1 MRSDEQIVYDAII
14 IAHASKII
22 RRVLPIH
29 CLSIELEQS
38 VRFDRDRM
46 TEALSGLQNEGKIVI
61 GDTVNHKYYRLTENA
76 KRIMEHFEIVIKSF
90 LDEKAKKDEAFAK
103 RLAIESKSMK
113 ECCEYIISEIRK
125 KAKGA
130 YAACTDEEVYGL
142 AIHYWDEDNIKVDTQ
157 TQASV
162 VVNRELTPEEKDQA
176 DELKKQR
183 QAMEEEEK
191 RLRKEEQE
199 KKRAEDAKRKKQ
211 EEAKAKRKK
220 QEEEGLL
227 FLFDDID

>member
-1 MRSDEQIVYDAII
+1 MRSYEQIVYDAII

-29 CLSIELEQS
+29 CLSIELVQS
-38 VRFDRDRM
+38 VRLDRDRM

-76 KRIMEHFEIVIKSF
+76 KRIMEHFEIIIRSY
-90 LDEKAKKDEAFAK
+90 LEEKAKNDEAFAK
-103 RLAIESKSMK
+103 RLTIESKSME
-113 ECCEYIISEIRK
+113 ECCEYIISEVRK
-125 KAKGA
+125 KAKKT
-130 YAACTDEEVYGL
+130 YAACTDEEVFGL
-142 AIHYWDEDNIKVDTQ
+142 AIHYWDEDDIKIDNHA
-157 TQASV
+157 QADV
-162 VVNRELTPEEKDQA
+162 VVNRELTPEEKQQA
-176 DELKKQR
+176 EELKKQR
-183 QAMEEEEK
+183 QAEEEEER
-191 RLRKEEQE
+191 RLRNEEKER
-199 KKRAEDAKRKKQ
+199 KRAEEAKRKKE

>member
-1 MRSDEQIVYDAII
+1 MRSYEQIVYDAII

-29 CLSIELEQS
+29 CLSIELVQS
-38 VRFDRDRM
+38 VRLDRDRM

-76 KRIMEHFEIVIKSF
+76 KRIMEHFEIIIRSY
-90 LDEKAKKDEAFAK
+90 LEEKAKKDEAFAK
-103 RLAIESKSMK
+103 RLTIESKSME
-113 ECCEYIISEIRK
+113 ECCEYIISEVRK
-125 KAKGA
+125 KAKKT
-130 YAACTDEEVYGL
+130 YAACTDEEVFGL
-142 AIHYWDEDNIKVDTQ
+142 AIHYWDEDDIKIDNHA
-157 TQASV
+157 QADV
-162 VVNRELTPEEKDQA
+162 VVNRELTPEEKKQA
-176 DELKKQR
+176 EEMKKQR
-183 QAMEEEEK
+183 QAEEEEEK

-199 KKRAEDAKRKKQ
+199 RKRAEDAKRKKE

>member
-29 CLSIELEQS
+29 CLSIELTQS
-38 VRFDRDRM
+38 VRFDSDRL
-46 TEALSGLQNEGKIVI
+46 TNALYGLQNEGKIVI
-61 GDTVNHKYYRLTENA
+61 GDTVNHKYYRLTTKAE
-76 KRIMEHFEIVIKSF
+76 RIMEHFEIIIRSY
-90 LDEKAKKDEAFAK
+90 LEEKASKDEAFAK
-103 RLAIESKSMK
+103 RLTIESKSME
-113 ECCEYIISEIRK
+113 ECCEYIISEVRK
-125 KAKGA
+125 KAKKT
-130 YAACTDEEVYGL
+130 YAACTDEEVFGL
-142 AIHYWDEDNIKVDTQ
+142 AIHYWDEDDIKIDSHA
-157 TQASV
+157 QADV
-162 VVNRELTPEEKDQA
+162 VVNRELTPDEKEQA
-176 DELKKQR
+176 EELKKQR
-183 QAMEEEEK
+183 QAKEEEEK

-199 KKRAEDAKRKKQ
+199 NKRAEDAKRKKQ